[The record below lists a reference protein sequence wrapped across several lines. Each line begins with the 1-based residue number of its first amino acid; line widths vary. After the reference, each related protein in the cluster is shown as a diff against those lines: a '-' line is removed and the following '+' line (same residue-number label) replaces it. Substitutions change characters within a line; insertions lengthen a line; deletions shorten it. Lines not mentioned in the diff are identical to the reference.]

1 MLELKDNL
9 NMLDL
14 YSNTLDTEYVKKL
27 LKTDQLTKKDKLS
40 ILGDSMF
47 HTMFL
52 NKHGLKYSAKL
63 FTYFFK
69 IKYEQLLKKLKFNK
83 NDIGERCDYVAQF
96 DNSIINLEVNNNDD
110 IHHIS
115 SITGLS
121 IDKINSIK
129 EN

>member
-14 YSNTLDTEYVKKL
+14 YSNTLDTKYVKKL
-27 LKTDQLTKKDKLS
+27 LKTTELTKKDKLS

-52 NKHGLKYSAKL
+52 NKQGLKYSAKL

-69 IKYEQLLKKLKFNK
+69 IKYEQLLKKLKFYKNNVGKNK
-83 NDIGERCDYVAQF
+83 DNDIGERCDYIAQI
-96 DNSIINLEVNNNDD
+96 DNSIINLEVNKRPNAPFQ
-110 IHHIS
+110 
-115 SITGLS
+115 
-121 IDKINSIK
+121 K
-129 EN
+129 